1 MRLIKFE
8 HSCFAVTL
16 NGKTLVI
23 DPGAWTE
30 NFVLPENVV
39 AVVVTHEHADHF
51 DQTKLNAILEKNPG
65 AVIYAPL
72 SVTSQIQKLQ
82 TIAVDA
88 GDTINI
94 SEFSL
99 KFIGRVHSTIH
110 EDFHP
115 EFQNVGVIINDSI
128 YHPGD
133 SLALPE
139 QPIKV
144 LSLPIAAPWAK
155 VSDTMDFMLN
165 IKPEIAFPSHDAF
178 LNKNGIDLYDRWHK
192 MAADKHGISYQR
204 LTEPVEID
212 G

>member
-1 MRLIKFE
+1 MRLTKFE

-72 SVTSQIQKLQ
+72 SVTSQIQKLR
-82 TIAVDA
+82 TNAVDT
-88 GDTINI
+88 GDTIDI

-99 KFIGRVHSTIH
+99 KFIRRSPLDDSRRFSPRV
-110 EDFHP
+110 P
-115 EFQNVGVIINDSI
+115 KRRRN
-128 YHPGD
+128 
-133 SLALPE
+133 
-139 QPIKV
+139 
-144 LSLPIAAPWAK
+144 
-155 VSDTMDFMLN
+155 
-165 IKPEIAFPSHDAF
+165 
-178 LNKNGIDLYDRWHK
+178 HK
-192 MAADKHGISYQR
+192 
-204 LTEPVEID
+204 
-212 G
+212 